1 MGCWSANIACIR
13 WYVLEHVFII
23 TFTHTPSHASS
34 NSLWVSDEVWG
45 GDLPTSPAPS
55 GWLLGCFTT
64 TLCGLCL
71 FSSLYIDVNHD
82 VTVELNQK
90 SKRFLPL
97 YFSISDIDNEG
108 EELCHD
114 ANLPPE
120 VDLPVEGT
128 EPQSSP
134 SGMSR
139 HSKLNTSS
147 ANEKNFLPLVLIL
160 RFGRQES

>member
-1 MGCWSANIACIR
+1 MMSR
-13 WYVLEHVFII
+13 LKTLEAK
-23 TFTHTPSHASS
+23 TRASS
-34 NSLWVSDEVWG
+34 MPHRASVNS
-45 GDLPTSPAPS
+45 
-55 GWLLGCFTT
+55 
-64 TLCGLCL
+64 
-71 FSSLYIDVNHD
+71 HD
-82 VTVELNQK
+82 YEELRYK
-90 SKRFLPL
+90 
-97 YFSISDIDNEG
+97 DIDNEG